1 MCCAQTK
8 LRHLQ
13 KGKGGEN
20 NNPIHHITFYTT
32 PHIQY
37 CGDYNLDTNVYR
49 TSGFVSNIRPFI
61 RYNGK
66 LDEKDNPAFR
76 NILSSNYLST
86 NHKDFLAY
94 SIPSG
99 KETLTYLAEQLVNE
113 TKVPKAFSTENNIL
127 DQKAKDILTPILP
140 KEKFVLSR
148 KAGSCNVENE
158 NYCHGP
164 NTHPTTHVVRYGR
177 IESRPYDMFKVT
189 IGRKEESGSTRSISN
204 FDAISNCFRYS
215 FKTVQTGCKTDKLT
229 SQTTYMSDFRP
240 FCHKNGSESFSNW
253 VGNISYQKPNG
264 YVIQNKLSPE
274 YKSHH
279 SYYIFKHSDGFP
291 EVYLEKLMRT
301 DSDECQSAIHGFIEP
316 SITKSSQ
323 NGLQNQ
329 PKSPAE
335 LLGRVTVGRLETS
348 GSALNISGYVKS
360 QDTPPDRCVSHSM
373 NQFCYPPLGQE
384 DGDRGHILFNIQP
397 PKETATSRS
406 VRLHYL
412 EPQTPSTDKLGT
424 YNPYQSKSISARD
437 TLLNRT
443 TKNII

>member
-1 MCCAQTK
+1 M
-8 LRHLQ
+8 
-13 KGKGGEN
+13 
-20 NNPIHHITFYTT
+20 
-32 PHIQY
+32 
-37 CGDYNLDTNVYR
+37 
-49 TSGFVSNIRPFI
+49 GFTDPPLSCMPNYPRQ
-61 RYNGK
+61 R
-66 LDEKDNPAFR
+66 KDM
-76 NILSSNYLST
+76 
-86 NHKDFLAY
+86 
-94 SIPSG
+94 
-99 KETLTYLAEQLVNE
+99 E
-113 TKVPKAFSTENNIL
+113 TENNIL

-279 SYYIFKHSDGFP
+279 SYY
-291 EVYLEKLMRT
+291 
-301 DSDECQSAIHGFIEP
+301 
-316 SITKSSQ
+316 SSQ

-424 YNPYQSKSISARD
+424 YNPYQSN
-437 TLLNRT
+437 TELHELHL
-443 TKNII
+443 